1 MSLRDHILVLSCS
14 FSLLTCD
21 GLPSGEKDIGG
32 CTQSGCQGIE
42 ILSLLNNAFIL
53 RIVNYVHYLQCCPLC
68 RPRFAWRLRAIRWRP
83 GKASCLCFG
92 AVAGERPGS
101 VRASLFSTVAGKRP
115 GSVRASLFSTVAG
128 KRPGSVRASLFS
140 TVAGKRPGSV
150 RASLL
155 RNGSGKET
163 GQRPGVS
170 VTER

>member
-1 MSLRDHILVLSCS
+1 MLLFCESSIMYTIYNAVRCVDRVL
-14 FSLLTCD
+14 LGGYVRYD
-21 GLPSGEKDIGG
+21 GDLE
-32 CTQSGCQGIE
+32 T
-42 ILSLLNNAFIL
+42 
-53 RIVNYVHYLQCCPLC
+53 
-68 RPRFAWRLRAIRWRP
+68 
-83 GKASCLCFG
+83 ASCLCFG